1 MKFRNYLNNL
11 KRILSVWSEFSLC
24 ANKTLGEFHF
34 LICHKIFWA
43 YFRQGLF
50 KNEFVVSFPMM
61 LERHPHTN
69 YMHLVAFTTKE
80 YFNKDRLTDEL
91 LYKCGFILFEDDISR
106 NKTNYYFREAKK

>member
-24 ANKTLGEFHF
+24 TNKTLGEFHF

-43 YFRQGLF
+43 YLRQGLF

-61 LERHPHTN
+61 LARHPHPI
-69 YMHLVAFTTKE
+69 YMSFAPLTTKE
-80 YFNKDRLTDEL
+80 YFNKDKMTEAL
-91 LYKCGFILFEDDISR
+91 LYECGFTLFEDDTSN